1 MRVTVLNGPNLNLLG
16 RREPEVYGTTTF
28 AELEAMVRADAERL
42 GVALTWFQSNH
53 EGALVDA
60 IQALPASADA
70 AILNAAALTHTS
82 LAIRDA
88 LLAVRVPFIE
98 VHLSNLY
105 ARKEPVRHHSLT
117 ADLSLG
123 LITGLGPAG
132 YRVALQALHDRHRR
146 D

>member
-16 RREPEVYGTTTF
+16 RREPAIYGTTTLD
-28 AELEAMVRADAERL
+28 ELEAMVREEAARL
-42 GVALTWFQSNH
+42 GIALTWVQSNH
-53 EGALVDA
+53 EGILVDA
-60 IQALPASADA
+60 IQALPATADA

-88 LLAVRVPFIE
+88 FLAVQVPFIE

-105 ARKEPVRHHSLT
+105 AREPVRHHSMT
-117 ADLSLG
+117 ADLAVG

-132 YRVALQALHDRHRR
+132 YLLALQRLHDRFRGG
-146 D
+146 